1 MKMNKI
7 LLIEDDESFGYI
19 LTEYLTLHDF
29 EMVWVKSGEE
39 GLKKV
44 ETFTFDLGIFDI
56 MLPGQ
61 NGYEIAAKIKRNHP
75 ELPFIFLSAKSLKI
89 DKLKGFKAGAD
100 DYITKPVD
108 EELLLA
114 KIRALIKRSEKH
126 STSEDIFQIGD
137 YKFTYSLQ
145 KLEFKKEITN
155 LTNREAELLH
165 MLCQN
170 KNQLLLRKKA
180 LSEIWGATDEF
191 SRKSMDV
198 FISHLRRY
206 LSKDHRI
213 KITNVHGQ
221 GFVLTVNGEL

>member
-1 MKMNKI
+1 MNKI
-7 LLIEDDESFGYI
+7 LIIEDNKSFGYI

-29 EMVWVKSGEE
+29 EIVWAKSGEE

-44 ETFTFDLGIFDI
+44 DTSTFDLGIFDI

-61 NGYEIAAKIKRNHP
+61 SGYEVAAKIKRKHP
-75 ELPFIFLSAKSLKI
+75 DLPFIFLSAKSLKI
-89 DKLKGFKAGAD
+89 DKLKGFKVGAD

-114 KIRALIKRSEKH
+114 KIRALIKRTEKH
-126 STSEDIFQIGD
+126 SSPNDIFKIGD
-137 YKFTYSLQ
+137 YTFTFSLQ
-145 KLEFKKEITN
+145 KLKYKNEVFN
-155 LTNREAELLH
+155 LTKRESELLR

-170 KNQLLLRKKA
+170 EDQLLLRKNA
-180 LSEIWGATDEF
+180 LREIWGTTDEF

-198 FISHLRRY
+198 FISHLRKY

-221 GFVLTVNGEL
+221 GFVLTVNISE

>member
-1 MKMNKI
+1 MNKI

-29 EMVWVKSGEE
+29 EIVWAKSGEE
-39 GLKKV
+39 GLEKV
-44 ETFTFDLGIFDI
+44 ESTTFDLGIFDI

-61 NGYEIAAKIKRNHP
+61 NGYEIAEKIKRKHP

-114 KIRALIKRSEKH
+114 KIRALIKRAEKH
-126 STSEDIFQIGD
+126 SHSEDVFKVGD
-137 YKFTYSLQ
+137 YKFTFSLQ
-145 KLEFKKEITN
+145 NLEFQKEVIH
-155 LTNREAELLH
+155 LTTREAELLR

-170 KNQLLLRKKA
+170 QNQLLLRKKA
-180 LSEIWGATDEF
+180 LREIWGATDEF

-198 FISHLRRY
+198 FISHLRKY
-206 LSKDHRI
+206 LSKDTRI
-213 KITNVHGQ
+213 KITNVHSQ
-221 GFVLTVNGEL
+221 GFVLTVND